1 MDNVINIARK
11 IIQNKEYYQSS
22 ERIFIM
28 LAKYADFSDS
38 GHHWL
43 VDLLDIILKDH
54 SSVYFG
60 KELRDNKTK

>member
-1 MDNVINIARK
+1 
-11 IIQNKEYYQSS
+11 
-22 ERIFIM
+22 M

-43 VDLLDIILKDH
+43 IDLLDIILKDH